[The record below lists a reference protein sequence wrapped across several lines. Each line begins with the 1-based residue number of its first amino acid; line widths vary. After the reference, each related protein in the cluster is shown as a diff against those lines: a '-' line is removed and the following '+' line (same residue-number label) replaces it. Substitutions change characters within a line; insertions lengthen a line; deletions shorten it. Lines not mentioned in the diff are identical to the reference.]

1 MSTTAGKCREITAA
15 AAAAA
20 APVEAT
26 APSASTTVAY
36 QKEVEGEID
45 DGEEEGKVEMYST

>member
-1 MSTTAGKCREITAA
+1 MSTTAGKWREITAA
-15 AAAAA
+15 AA
-20 APVEAT
+20 PVKAT